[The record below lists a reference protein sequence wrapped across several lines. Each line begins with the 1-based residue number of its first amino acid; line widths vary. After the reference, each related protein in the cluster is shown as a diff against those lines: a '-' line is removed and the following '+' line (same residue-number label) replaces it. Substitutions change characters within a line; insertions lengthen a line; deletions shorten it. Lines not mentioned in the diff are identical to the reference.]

1 MQVILGKIAYRL
13 GLPLTLSMKEG
24 VLQSLNKKFGQQD
37 ERELEWMLR
46 QIKGVRSILEVG
58 SCFGHTLKAM
68 AAVAAPNAR
77 IRSIDLGAG
86 VGIIGGMD
94 TGKYLSSVIADL
106 RSRGYDAAAQF
117 GDSRRPEAVE
127 WARRDGPYDF
137 VFIDGDH
144 SYEGAKGSTPGRLSR
159 QSAES
164 YRCVPRNS
172 ARATRPS
179 APASQSLRASPS
191 YRHSRCKASAAC
203 QSALPD
209 LPARYARAAKILRCK
224 KTAVASA
231 RPSPRGMAPEA
242 ATWFPPAC
250 FAMYIPAS
258 ATRIRSSIANPCT
271 GKLATPKL
279 PVISCSSSIGSVAS
293 QSRNLSASTCACS
306 IPVSGIRMMN
316 SSPPYRAT
324 TVELAALLLQ
334 QPAHPRQH

>member
-144 SYEGAKGSTPGRLSR
+144 SYEGAKADWLNYGPLGKVVGFHDIANIHHAVNKLW
-159 QSAES
+159 AEI
-164 YRCVPRNS
+164 
-172 ARATRPS
+172 
-179 APASQSLRASPS
+179 
-191 YRHSRCKASAAC
+191 KASGQRTDEIAEN
-203 QSALPD
+203 QMGIGLVFRSAG
-209 LPARYARAAKILRCK
+209 
-224 KTAVASA
+224 T
-231 RPSPRGMAPEA
+231 
-242 ATWFPPAC
+242 
-250 FAMYIPAS
+250 
-258 ATRIRSSIANPCT
+258 
-271 GKLATPKL
+271 
-279 PVISCSSSIGSVAS
+279 
-293 QSRNLSASTCACS
+293 
-306 IPVSGIRMMN
+306 
-316 SSPPYRAT
+316 
-324 TVELAALLLQ
+324 
-334 QPAHPRQH
+334 